1 MIKTILC
8 TFILITI
15 PFTAIAQNNPK
26 PFRPPAVPLV
36 THDPYF
42 SAWSFNNNLSDDWP
56 KHWTGAAHA
65 MCGLIRIDGK
75 PYRWMGAAPRNVP
88 AMAQKSVEVLPT
100 RTIYE
105 FEQDGVALTVTFLT
119 PALPRDLDVLS
130 RPVTYVVLTTQSTD
144 GKGHKVD
151 AYLDLTAEWAVDKPN
166 QQVVGDR
173 IPGIPEH
180 MPIGALRFG
189 TKDQKVL
196 DRRGDNLRI
205 DWGHVILAKSVSD
218 TRTLGGPVEAH
229 ATGILDDVT
238 SRETFVSKGHI
249 RRDEGDDKRFPRA
262 ASDKWPVLAHSCTL
276 TEINNSPKSMR
287 FMIAYDDEYSIEH
300 MGAKLR
306 PWWKRDGMQTLD
318 MLSIADR
325 DYDTLL
331 KTCIKFDEEL
341 MADAKQIGGED
352 YARLCALSYR
362 QCLAA
367 HKLVASA
374 DGKTPLYFSKENFSN
389 GCIATVDVTYPSAPM
404 FLLLNP
410 TLLKGMTTPI
420 LDYAQTDRWKFPFAP
435 HDLGQYPKA
444 NGQVYGG
451 GERSEKDQMPVEE
464 CGNMLILLAAIA
476 HAEGNA
482 DYANKYWPTLTKW
495 ANYLKEKG
503 LDPENQLCTDDFAG
517 HLAHNTNLSLKAIV
531 ALASYAKLAQTLG
544 KTEEAATYRKS
555 AEEMAAKWQQMA
567 NDGDH
572 YRLTFDKEN
581 TWSQKYNLVWDKL
594 LSLNLFPKQVAQ
606 QEIAYYKTKLNK
618 FGLPLDDRKTYTKL
632 DWIVW
637 SATLADNRADFDAI
651 MQPTYDWISAT
662 PTRVPLTDWYDT
674 VSGRQQGFQARS
686 VVGGV
691 YIKFLESPD
700 LQKKYA
706 SRAK

>member
-1 MIKTILC
+1 MHHQKLTTSLLLLSAV
-8 TFILITI
+8 TLSTL
-15 PFTAIAQNNPK
+15 AQNNPK

-42 SAWSFNNNLSDDWP
+42 SAWSFNSNLTDDWP
-56 KHWTGAAHA
+56 KHWTGATHA
-65 MCGLIRIDGK
+65 MCGMIRIDGK
-75 PYRWMGAAPRNVP
+75 PYRWIGAAPRDVP
-88 AMAQKSVEVLPT
+88 AMTQKSVQVLPT

-105 FEQDGVALTVTFLT
+105 FEQDGVGLTVTFLT
-119 PALPRDLDVLS
+119 PALPHDLDVLS
-130 RPVTYVVLTTQSTD
+130 RPVTYVGFSFKASD
-144 GKGHKVD
+144 GNVHDVEGYFDV
-151 AYLDLTAEWAVDKPN
+151 TAEWAVNTAD
-166 QQVVGDR
+166 QQVTWSRDTAGTLTLLKVGTTQQ
-173 IPGIPEH
+173 P
-180 MPIGALRFG
+180 
-189 TKDQKVL
+189 VL
-196 DRRGDNLRI
+196 AKRGDNLRI
-205 DWGHVILAKSVSD
+205 DWGHLYLAFEGADGIQSAIASD
-218 TRTLGGPVEAH
+218 EACRG
-229 ATGILDDVT
+229 A
-238 SRETFVSKGHI
+238 FVSTGVTAKADDEQKP
-249 RRDEGDDKRFPRA
+249 RRANDR
-262 ASDKWPVLAHSCTL
+262 WPVLSISGGVIKVSDEPIRAAIVL
-276 TEINNSPKSMR
+276 
-287 FMIAYDDEYSIEH
+287 AYDDEYSIEH
-300 MGAKLR
+300 MGQKLR
-306 PWWKRDGMQTLD
+306 PWWRRAPDANIKSVLETA
-318 MLSIADR
+318 ADQLAELH
-325 DYDTLL
+325 D
-331 KTCIKFDEEL
+331 KCKAFDEEL
-341 MADAKQIGGED
+341 MADAKQVGGED

-404 FLLLNP
+404 FLLMNP
-410 TLLKGMTTPI
+410 TLLRGMTTPI
-420 LDYAQTDRWKFPFAP
+420 LDYAQNSGRWKFPFAP
-435 HDLGQYPKA
+435 HDLGTYPKA

-451 GERSEKDQMPVEE
+451 GERTEKDQMPVEE

-476 HAEGNA
+476 HADGNA
-482 DYANKYWPTLTKW
+482 DYAKPYWPTLTQW

-531 ALASYAKLAQTLG
+531 ALASYSKLAQALG
-544 KTEEAATYRKS
+544 KTEEATTYRKL

-572 YRLTFDKEN
+572 YRLTFDKEG

-594 LSLNLFPKQVAQ
+594 LDLKLFPKEVAQ
-606 QEIAYYKTKLNK
+606 KEIAFYKTKLNK
-618 FGLPLDDRKTYTKL
+618 FGLPLDSRVDSRRNPPAHYTKL

-651 MQPTYDWISAT
+651 MQPSYDWISAG

-674 VSGRQQGFQARS
+674 LTGRQMGFQARS

-691 YIKFLESPD
+691 YIKFLESPE
-700 LQKKYA
+700 LQKKYT